1 MLNVTCKSFS
11 GICEVENLLRNGP
24 EYYLFN
30 IIYIAYMHHTKS
42 HPIIAVKQHRTV
54 FIEHGAGIPIV
65 EFVCLRKK
73 NISRQK
79 KKHRYL

>member
-1 MLNVTCKSFS
+1 
-11 GICEVENLLRNGP
+11 
-24 EYYLFN
+24 
-30 IIYIAYMHHTKS
+30 MHHTKS

-73 NISRQK
+73 IYHDK
-79 KKHRYL
+79 KKKKRKSIGTFRIHVFNVQKIK